1 MIVLWPT
8 LTAIFDLR
16 LRNQR
21 CNVIVRSSLCII
33 IERKQNGG
41 IFRNPKRSN
50 SNAPAGAEVSVS
62 RNFFWKMEEG
72 IDKLCLHV
80 RNDEWSTVDNKQNAT
95 RFTKVSSQLLKILI
109 LFLKE
114 RRKFIPNVDG

>member
-1 MIVLWPT
+1 MAAFFVTPKGVILT
-8 LTAIFDLR
+8 LPPVPKFPFHAI
-16 LRNQR
+16 
-21 CNVIVRSSLCII
+21 
-33 IERKQNGG
+33 
-41 IFRNPKRSN
+41 
-50 SNAPAGAEVSVS
+50 
-62 RNFFWKMEEG
+62 FFWKMEEG